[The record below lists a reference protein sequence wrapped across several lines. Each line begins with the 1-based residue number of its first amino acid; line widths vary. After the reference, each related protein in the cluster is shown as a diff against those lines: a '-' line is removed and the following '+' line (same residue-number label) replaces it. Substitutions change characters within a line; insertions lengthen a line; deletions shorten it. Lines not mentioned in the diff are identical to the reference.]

1 MTGQDLYL
9 LLARELSTH
18 GASFVA
24 CGDLSPLP
32 PDVRSG
38 LPVGI
43 SIGMALRPD
52 VLADIAAGPT
62 RQYGAECDRVRQLLP
77 QLRSLCID
85 LLARNG
91 WRAMPSPSGV
101 CDPANLASRLP
112 HKTVAT
118 LAGAGWIGKCALLV
132 TPRFGSAVR
141 LTSVL
146 TDADLPLAD
155 AVTESRCGPCDACVR
170 VCPARAVRGSP
181 WYPGLDRRRLL
192 DAHACD
198 IASADCAKRTGLAGH
213 ICDRC
218 IAVCPW
224 TDRYLS
230 GTDPRPE
237 TPAL

>member
-1 MTGQDLYL
+1 VCSISSNSVSAWYNTVHMTGQDLYL

-85 LLARNG
+85 F
-91 WRAMPSPSGV
+91 
-101 CDPANLASRLP
+101 LASRLP